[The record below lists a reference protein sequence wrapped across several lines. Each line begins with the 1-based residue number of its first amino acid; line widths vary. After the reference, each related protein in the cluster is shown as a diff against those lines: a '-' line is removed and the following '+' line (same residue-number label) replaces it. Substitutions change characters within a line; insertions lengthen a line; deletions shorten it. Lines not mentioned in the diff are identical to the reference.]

1 MTSINSL
8 TSTAKLNNGVE
19 MPYVGLGVWQSKQG
33 GEVENAVRAALELG
47 YRHIDTAAAY
57 GNEEGVGQ
65 AIRDSGVA
73 REEIFITTK
82 LWNNSHGYEKA
93 LQAFEVSRKKL
104 GVDYVDLYLIH
115 WAIEGK
121 YLESWRAFE
130 KLLKDGYVRAIGVS
144 NFEPKHLQDIM
155 NHFEVVPAV
164 NQVEF
169 HPYLTQRELY
179 EFCRAHH
186 IQLEAW
192 SPLMRGGEL
201 LNHPLI
207 LRLAEKYS
215 KTPAQIVLRWDLQ
228 QEVVTIPKSVR
239 RERIAENAQLFDFQ
253 LSQEEVAEITALN
266 RNQRSFEYDPNHVD
280 WGLE

>member
-1 MTSINSL
+1 MNSL

>member
-33 GEVENAVRAALELG
+33 GEVENAVRAAIELG

>member
-1 MTSINSL
+1 MNSL

-179 EFCRAHH
+179 EFCRPHH

>member
-266 RNQRSFEYDPNHVD
+266 RNQRSFEYNPNHVD